1 MDLNQI
7 TIPSRD
13 VKKSVAFYQK
23 LGLNLI
29 VHAHD
34 AYARFECP
42 GANSTLSVH
51 LVDKEID
58 GPGVIIYFEVPDVA
72 MRVAELQAEGIEFDG
87 PVRQQSWLWT
97 EAHLKDP
104 DGNQLI
110 IYHAGDNRKNPPW
123 RIDSKQ

>member
-1 MDLNQI
+1 MDLNQV

-13 VKKSVAFYQK
+13 VKKSIAFYQK

-29 VHAHD
+29 VHTHD

-42 GANSTLSVH
+42 DGDSTLSVH
-51 LVDKEID
+51 LVDKDIN
-58 GPGVIIYFEVPDVA
+58 GPGVVIYFEVPDVA
-72 MRVAELQAEGIEFDG
+72 KRVSELQKRGIEFEEG
-87 PVRQQSWLWT
+87 AKEQSWLWT

-123 RIDSKQ
+123 RINSEL